1 MTADPHVRH
10 IRAAAATDPLRAL
23 LAISRAMH
31 GPGDGRATPAVIANE
46 AAGFLGADRAALFWR
61 DTATHR
67 LSILASEGLTETYL
81 AEVDRYYERSAGG
94 LVAKIGRPMVIADV
108 QSDPRIAPEL
118 RAAATREGFRSQLII
133 PLGQAGTLYG
143 GLTLYWDA
151 APAADQLPVDL
162 ELAQLFADQA
172 TAALL
177 SAATLD
183 EARRRG
189 DEAAHLAAERLHQLE
204 EASEALTAALDEV
217 MQLDRLKG
225 DFLSAVSHELRTPL
239 TTILG
244 FAEFLDEGVAGPIT
258 TEQRRF
264 IRQIGEAANHLTSL
278 VDDLLDFARMEAG
291 PFRLDPRPMDV
302 VPLLEDALASM
313 TTAADLA
320 GLTLALDVKG
330 EVPEVLADPPRLR
343 QVCLN
348 LLSNAVKFTPTG
360 GCVVLRAYAPDLTT
374 VRVEVVD
381 TGIGIPAESQR
392 HLFKKFFRV
401 QGGLTA
407 SKGTGLGLAIAKQ
420 LVEAQGGQIG
430 VESEVG
436 CGSTFW
442 FTLPVSEGR

>member
-1 MTADPHVRH
+1 
-10 IRAAAATDPLRAL
+10 
-23 LAISRAMH
+23 MH
-31 GPGDGRATPAVIANE
+31 GPGDGRATPAVIAHE

-61 DTATHR
+61 DPETHR
-67 LSILASEGLTETYL
+67 LSILASEGLTTGYL

-94 LVAKIGRPMVIADV
+94 LAGKIGRPMVIADV
-108 QSDPRIAPEL
+108 GADPRIAPEL
-118 RAAATREGFRSQLII
+118 RAAAAREGFRSQLII
-133 PLGQAGTLYG
+133 PLAQAGTLYG

-151 APAADQLPVDL
+151 SQATGQPPVDL

-204 EASEALTAALDEV
+204 EASQALTAALDEV

-244 FAEFLDEGVAGPIT
+244 FSEFLEEGVAGPVT
-258 TEQRRF
+258 AEQRRF
-264 IRQIGEAANHLTSL
+264 VRQIGEAANHLTWL

-291 PFRLDPRPMDV
+291 PFRLDPRPLDV
-302 VPLLEDALASM
+302 VLLLEDALTSM
-313 TTAADLA
+313 TSAADLA
-320 GLTLALDVKG
+320 GITLALDVPTDL
-330 EVPEVLADPPRLR
+330 PEVLADPPRLH
-343 QVCLN
+343 QICLN
-348 LLSNAVKFTPTG
+348 LLSNAVKFTPAG
-360 GCVVLRAYAPDLTT
+360 GCVVLRSRLVGDAM
-374 VRVEVVD
+374 VRVEVAD
-381 TGIGIPAESQR
+381 TGIGVPPESCE

-407 SKGTGLGLAIAKQ
+407 STKGTGLGLAIAKQ
-420 LVEAQGGQIG
+420 LVEAQGGEIG
-430 VESEVG
+430 VESEIG
-436 CGSTFW
+436 LGSTFW
-442 FTLPVSEGR
+442 FTLPRAEA